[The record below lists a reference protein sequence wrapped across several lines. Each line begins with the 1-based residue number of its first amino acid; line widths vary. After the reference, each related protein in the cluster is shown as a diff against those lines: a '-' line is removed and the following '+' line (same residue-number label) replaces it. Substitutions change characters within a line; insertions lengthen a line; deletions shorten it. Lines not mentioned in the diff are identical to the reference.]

1 MGQRLHP
8 MVLIIPEDDRGW
20 LLNLTSLKDVSGQPD
35 LPSDQSGFRKE
46 RLGLIIS
53 RHLNT
58 LAEYIIVNVGGPCGE
73 GSSPPVKHMGVGG
86 VIVLGA
92 RENRVHGEGRQ
103 LVGISAQK

>member
-58 LAEYIIVNVGGPCGE
+58 LAEYIIVNVGGPYME
-73 GSSPPVKHMGVGG
+73 GAVPDETYGRWSRHSTRSAGKPCTGG
-86 VIVLGA
+86 RTPGD
-92 RENRVHGEGRQ
+92 
-103 LVGISAQK
+103 